1 MAKNNYY
8 DSSDNDDIESEV
20 EYEEANQ
27 VPDMGSINATNVF
40 SQGILRDDLS
50 DKDKDI
56 AQQVWEF
63 VREFTL
69 PADLGGITDAE
80 RLEAFSSASA
90 MDIFSNFKDFDSIKT
105 KIQQWDVD
113 SIKQN
118 DVIQNKNKGLIGV
131 VLKKFYVND
140 LNGYLTKYQVF
151 TEGGIFA
158 IWESSEIEK
167 TESKVKDAE
176 EIFNK
181 VVKDLKKIKDK
192 LR

>member
-1 MAKNNYY
+1 MAKNIY
-8 DSSDNDDIESEV
+8 DSSSDNDEIESEK
-20 EYEEANQ
+20 EYEEQNQ
-27 VPDMGSINATNVF
+27 VPDIGSINATNIF
-40 SQGILRDDLS
+40 SQGILADDLTT
-50 DKDKDI
+50 KEKDI

-80 RLEAFSSASA
+80 RLEAFSSASP
-90 MDIFSNFKDFDSIKT
+90 MDIFSNFKDFESIKT
-105 KIQQWDVD
+105 KIQQWDKD

-118 DVIQNKNKGLIGV
+118 DVIQNKNKGEIGV

-158 IWESSEIEK
+158 IWEASEIEK
-167 TESKVKDAE
+167 TESSIEGAE
-176 EIFNK
+176 EIFGK
-181 VVKDLKKIKDK
+181 MVADLKKVKDS